1 MKVSEVVDL
10 IDWPDNRERQVI
22 CEEADHDIPHQ
33 YILTGV
39 QIDPVTE
46 KLILK
51 IKEENNE

>member
-1 MKVSEVVDL
+1 MRVSEVVDL

-22 CEEADHDIPHQ
+22 CEEAEHDIPHQ